1 LQLAR
6 EIWGGTSSCHLFEMN
21 AIELGFGDRQFDM
34 VICIQNGISAFK
46 VDQQKLIKE
55 AMRVTRS
62 GKTILFSSYS
72 ERFWEDRL
80 EWFRQ
85 GQYRWPR

>member
-1 LQLAR
+1 
-6 EIWGGTSSCHLFEMN
+6 MN
-21 AIELGFGDRQFDM
+21 AIELGFGNRQFDM

-80 EWFRQ
+80 EWFRV
-85 GQYRWPR
+85 PLAPMILSH